1 VTGRI
6 LRALA
11 VALAAVG
18 AWQVGSGVWIY
29 AKAGLGQ
36 HLLQRAWARTL
47 AGEREVKPWPGADS
61 WPVARLRVPAHGIDL
76 VVLDGVS
83 GRTLGWAPGRAGG
96 GPRGAGI
103 ILSGH
108 RDTHFR
114 FLPRLAP
121 GDEIVVETSDRAP
134 ARFTVREA
142 MVVDSRTAVIG
153 HAPDGAAGLVLL
165 TCYPFDALAPG
176 GWLRYVVTADA
187 VSSVGDLFHE
197 DPFPPAP
204 PRPRRRAPRAG
215 LLGGDGLRLL
225 APAA

>member
-1 VTGRI
+1 VTGKT

-18 AWQVGSGVWIY
+18 AWQVGDGVWIY

-47 AGEREVKPWPGADS
+47 AGETEVKPWPWADS
-61 WPVARLRVPAHGIDL
+61 WPVARLRVPAHGVDL
-76 VVLDGVS
+76 IVLDGIS
-83 GRTLGWAPGRAGG
+83 GPTLAWAPGRAGARPG
-96 GPRGAGI
+96 EAGALV
-103 ILSGH
+103 LSGH

-121 GDEIVVETSDRAP
+121 GDEIVVETADRAP

-142 MVVDSRTAVIG
+142 MVVNARTAVIG

-165 TCYPFDALAPG
+165 TCYPFGALAPG
-176 GWLRYVVTADA
+176 GSLRYVVAADA
-187 VSSVGDLFHE
+187 AS
-197 DPFPPAP
+197 A
-204 PRPRRRAPRAG
+204 R
-215 LLGGDGLRLL
+215 
-225 APAA
+225 